1 MLNLHR
7 GSHGSSWQ
15 LLRRVFQV
23 ARLLLERHNQTM
35 RLRTRDAARELR
47 SLRQAGDRTSL
58 FATHRPYLEPDVE
71 LVAVS
76 RLETLLSALKS
87 FYGALPPP
95 PRDPF
100 TLFVWE
106 VLSVHSTPRKRDA
119 ALAALKRIR
128 ALTPDSMGR
137 APQKKLEESVKL
149 AGPYSEN
156 RLQALRTGVDVFRR
170 APNFAAVIR
179 GPLLAARRA
188 LKLLPQLGD
197 AGAHRVL
204 LFAADHAI
212 LPVDAL
218 VARVGRRLG
227 YGDGG
232 ADFRRQSRSVQDA
245 LARELPPVVDA
256 FRRAFLYL
264 SHHGGAT
271 CTEADPHC
279 PICPLLHDC
288 PEGQKRVAGPQP

>member
-1 MLNLHR
+1 VV
-7 GSHGSSWQ
+7 G
-15 LLRRVFQV
+15 
-23 ARLLLERHNQTM
+23 
-35 RLRTRDAARELR
+35 
-47 SLRQAGDRTSL
+47 
-58 FATHRPYLEPDVE
+58 
-71 LVAVS
+71 VS
-76 RLETLLSALKS
+76 RLEVLITALQK
-87 FYGALPPP
+87 FYGVLPSP

-119 ALAALKRIR
+119 AFAALKRIR
-128 ALTPDSMGR
+128 ALTPDSMWR

-170 APNFAAVIR
+170 SPKLTAIIR

-188 LKLLPQLGD
+188 LKPLPQLGE

-204 LFAADHAI
+204 LFAADHPI
-212 LPVDAL
+212 LPVDAR
-218 VARVGRRLG
+218 VARVARRLG
-227 YGDGG
+227 YGNGG
-232 ADFRRQSRSVQDA
+232 ADFRKQARSVQDA
-245 LARELPPVVDA
+245 LTRELPQSVDA

-271 CTEADPHC
+271 CTESDPHC
-279 PICPLLHDC
+279 TICPLLTDC
-288 PEGQKRVAGPQP
+288 PEGQRRV